1 MRNNILT
8 IAFLLA
14 GLSFPAWSAANTYS
28 LSSPNKT
35 LQVGIEL
42 NEGKLSWS
50 INKSGEDILNLSEI
64 AIDIEGIKCDRILS
78 AKRKAAAEMLE
89 ARVPV
94 KYRHIRDHYNSL
106 TLKMNG
112 GIKVEFRAYN
122 DGAAY
127 RFITSG
133 KGRVSVT
140 GETSEWNFPAE
151 SKAYWAGERNP
162 DYITHCEAL
171 FKEQT
176 LGSIGTDSY
185 SYLPLSLTT
194 PEGTRVVIT
203 ESDLRDYP
211 NMMLRTDGKGALKAE
226 FPHVIEEFEMRTDR
240 DVTISRLSE
249 HIAHTDRQ
257 RSYPWRIAIVGSDE
271 QILESTLPWQLAS
284 PEVKADYSFLKS
296 GKVSWEWWSSVN
308 LFDVDFKAGINTQTY
323 KHFIEF
329 AAEWGLEYILL
340 DEGWSASTLDITH
353 PREDLNL
360 QEIIDYGK
368 EKGVG
373 VVLWTLWTPMWTEL
387 ESILDVYEDWGVA
400 GIKIDF
406 MQMQDQNMVNFYER
420 VAAECLKRGMV
431 VDYHGAFKPAGL
443 QRTYPNA
450 MTFEGVLGLEHD
462 KDSRDISPGH
472 DMVLPFTRMVAGP
485 MDYTP
490 GAVGNA
496 TADDFSILWYH
507 PISQGTRSH
516 QAALFVVY
524 ESPLMMICDSP
535 SKYRQA
541 EDYISFISRIPT
553 IWEYTSVQ
561 EAKAGEYLIISRRT
575 ADGRW
580 YSAAL
585 TDWTERELTLDTSF
599 LEKGRWEVLIH
610 RDGINADRWAED
622 YCLEKMTINAGE
634 AVSLQLAKGGGWVA
648 EFKKL

>member
-1 MRNNILT
+1 MRNKILA
-8 IAFLLA
+8 IIFLLA

-28 LSSPNKT
+28 LNSPNKA
-35 LQVGIEL
+35 LQLGIEFH
-42 NEGKLSWS
+42 EGKLAWS
-50 INKSGEDILNLSEI
+50 ISRSGEEIMGLSEI
-64 AIDIEGIKCDRILS
+64 AIDIEGIKSNRILS
-78 AKRKAAAEMLE
+78 AKRKAADEMLE
-89 ARVPV
+89 AIVPV

-106 TLKMNG
+106 TLRMNG
-112 GIKVEFRAYN
+112 GLKVEFRAYN

-151 SKAYWAGERNP
+151 SRAYWAGERNP

-176 LGSIGTDSY
+176 LGGIGTDSY

-211 NMMLRTDGKGALKAE
+211 NMMLRTDGKGGLKAE

-240 DVTISRLSE
+240 DVTISRLSD

-257 RSYPWRIAIVGSDE
+257 RSYPWRIAIVGSDA

-284 PEVKADYSFLKS
+284 PEVKADYSFMKA

-323 KHFIEF
+323 KHFIDF

-353 PREDLNL
+353 PREELKL

-387 ESILDVYEDWGVA
+387 ENILDVYEDWGVA

-535 SKYRQA
+535 SKYRQS

-553 IWEYTSVQ
+553 VWEYTSVQ

-599 LEKGRWEVLIH
+599 LEKGTWEVLIH

-622 YCLEKMTINAGE
+622 YCVDKIIINAGE

>member
-1 MRNNILT
+1 MRNKILA
-8 IAFLLA
+8 IIFLLA

-28 LSSPNKT
+28 LNSPNKA
-35 LQVGIEL
+35 LQLGIEFH
-42 NEGKLSWS
+42 EGKLSWS
-50 INKSGEDILNLSEI
+50 ISRSGEEIMGLSEI
-64 AIDIEGIKCDRILS
+64 AIDIEGIKSNRIIS
-78 AKRKAAAEMLE
+78 AKRKAADEMLE
-89 ARVPV
+89 AIVPV

-106 TLKMNG
+106 TLRMNG
-112 GIKVEFRAYN
+112 GLKVEFRAYN

-133 KGRVSVT
+133 KGRVSVA
-140 GETSEWNFPAE
+140 GERAEWNFPAE
-151 SKAYWAGERNP
+151 SRAYWAGERNP

-171 FKEQT
+171 FKEQP
-176 LGSIGTDSY
+176 LGGIGTDSY

-211 NMMLRTDGKGALKAE
+211 NMMLRTDGKGGLKAE

-284 PEVKADYSFLKS
+284 PEVKADYSFMKA

-323 KHFIEF
+323 KHFIDF

-353 PREDLNL
+353 PREELKL

-462 KDSRDISPGH
+462 KDSRDISPEH

-553 IWEYTSVQ
+553 VWEYTSVQ

-599 LEKGRWEVLIH
+599 LEKGTWEVLIH

-622 YCLEKMTINAGE
+622 YCVDKIIINAGE

>member
-1 MRNNILT
+1 MRNKILA
-8 IAFLLA
+8 IIFLLA

-28 LSSPNKT
+28 LNSPNKA
-35 LQVGIEL
+35 LQLGIEFH
-42 NEGKLSWS
+42 EGKLAWS
-50 INKSGEDILNLSEI
+50 ISRSGEEIMGLSEI
-64 AIDIEGIKCDRILS
+64 AIDIEGIKSNRILS
-78 AKRKAAAEMLE
+78 AKRKAADEMLE
-89 ARVPV
+89 AIVPV

-106 TLKMNG
+106 TLRMNG
-112 GIKVEFRAYN
+112 GLKVEFRAYN

-151 SKAYWAGERNP
+151 SRAYWAGERNP

-176 LGSIGTDSY
+176 LGGIGTDSY

-211 NMMLRTDGKGALKAE
+211 NMMLRTDGKGGLKAE

-240 DVTISRLSE
+240 DVTISRLSD

-257 RSYPWRIAIVGSDE
+257 RSYPWRIAIVGSDA

-284 PEVKADYSFLKS
+284 PEVKADYSFMKA

-323 KHFIEF
+323 KHFIDF

-353 PREDLNL
+353 PREELKL

-373 VVLWTLWTPMWTEL
+373 VVLWTLWTPMWTDL
-387 ESILDVYEDWGVA
+387 ENILDVYEDWGVA

-420 VAAECLKRGMV
+420 VAAECLKRGLV

-553 IWEYTSVQ
+553 VWEYTSVQ

-599 LEKGRWEVLIH
+599 LEKGTWEVLIH

-622 YCLEKMTINAGE
+622 YCVDKIIINAGE

>member
-1 MRNNILT
+1 MRNKILA
-8 IAFLLA
+8 IIFLLA

-28 LSSPNKT
+28 LNSPNKA
-35 LQVGIEL
+35 LQLGIEFH
-42 NEGKLSWS
+42 EGKLSWS
-50 INKSGEDILNLSEI
+50 ISRSGEEIMGLSEI
-64 AIDIEGIKCDRILS
+64 AIDIEGIKSNRILS
-78 AKRKAAAEMLE
+78 AKRKAADEMLE
-89 ARVPV
+89 AIVPV

-112 GIKVEFRAYN
+112 GLKVEFRAYN

-133 KGRVSVT
+133 KGRVSVA
-140 GETSEWNFPAE
+140 GETSEWNFPAQ
-151 SKAYWAGERNP
+151 SRAYWAGERNP

-176 LGSIGTDSY
+176 LGGIGTDSY

-211 NMMLRTDGKGALKAE
+211 NMMLRTDGKGGLKAE

-257 RSYPWRIAIVGSDE
+257 RSYPWRIAIVGSDA

-284 PEVKADYSFLKS
+284 PEVKADYSFVKA

-323 KHFIEF
+323 KHFIDF

-340 DEGWSASTLDITH
+340 DEGWSVSTLDITH
-353 PREDLNL
+353 PREELKL

-373 VVLWTLWTPMWTEL
+373 VVLWTLWTPMWTDL

-541 EDYISFISRIPT
+541 ENYISFISRIPT
-553 IWEYTSVQ
+553 VWEYTSVQ

-599 LEKGRWEVLIH
+599 LEKGTWEVLIH

-622 YCLEKMTINAGE
+622 YCVDKIIINAGE

>member
-1 MRNNILT
+1 MRNRILA
-8 IAFLLA
+8 IIFLLA

-28 LSSPNKT
+28 LNSPNKA
-35 LQVGIEL
+35 LQLGIEFH
-42 NEGKLSWS
+42 EGKLSWS
-50 INKSGEDILNLSEI
+50 ISRSGEEIMGLSEI
-64 AIDIEGIKCDRILS
+64 AIDIEGIKSNRILS
-78 AKRKAAAEMLE
+78 AKRKAADEMLE
-89 ARVPV
+89 AIVPV

-106 TLKMNG
+106 TLRMNG
-112 GIKVEFRAYN
+112 GLKVEFRAYN

-133 KGRVSVT
+133 KGRVSVA

-151 SKAYWAGERNP
+151 SRAYWAGERNP

-171 FKEQT
+171 FKEQP
-176 LGSIGTDSY
+176 LGGIGTDSY

-211 NMMLRTDGKGALKAE
+211 NMMLRTDGKGGLKAE

-284 PEVKADYSFLKS
+284 PEVKADYSFMKA

-323 KHFIEF
+323 KHFIDF

-353 PREDLNL
+353 PRGELKL

-485 MDYTP
+485 MDYTL

-553 IWEYTSVQ
+553 VWEYTSVQ

-599 LEKGRWEVLIH
+599 LEKGSWEVLIH

-622 YCLEKMTINAGE
+622 YCVDKIIINAGE